1 MHKRARKAWAQ
12 KIASHELV
20 YHSGHSNPPVLQ
32 ANVLVF
38 AHALDKKYAE
48 QKESIRQFQFNGHV
62 DVNVDKYV
70 QVSEFAP
77 WAGAQVVFE
86 IFMTHCITH
95 IFKLCQLD
103 NIYRHSADCMTMV
116 HEQCNLSSTVTG

>member
-1 MHKRARKAWAQ
+1 M
-12 KIASHELV
+12 

-77 WAGAQVVFE
+77 
-86 IFMTHCITH
+86 
-95 IFKLCQLD
+95 
-103 NIYRHSADCMTMV
+103 
-116 HEQCNLSSTVTG
+116 